1 MTNNFQIQL
10 SWQDPVTGEQRT
22 PRLSLPIAF
31 GRAFAQMPVELNGRR
46 VARMLLNHNQVS
58 RYHTLIDLEQNHLV
72 VIDQGTANG
81 TFVNNQSQTRHIL
94 ADGDTLQIGPY
105 VITATFDASAI
116 PHDPSNDPTISS
128 FQHHSHRLSVSEIF
142 PVVSKKLDLHQ
153 HGFLVPGII
162 TVIFVVAM
170 IFTRQINQLLF
181 LYILAAYL
189 ASASHYLIHKL
200 CHKHKPWW
208 LLVSLALATGL
219 PLLSDLHHLF
229 IVSKEDTILTVIFK
243 VFPAELFKGLPILL
257 VYVLGR
263 LLASPKRELI
273 GIWEPID
280 GILLGTASATG
291 FALVE
296 TMMHVH
302 EEVAATGDFFNAIT
316 LLIPQILGDISGQVA
331 YSGYFGYFIGLSALK
346 PTKRWQLLGIGY
358 LTATSMHAV
367 WALVILFQEKQHSDP
382 FGSIFLAVIGVAIA
396 SLAYAFLMGAI
407 LKARQLSPKHLHK
420 LPTHH

>member
-10 SWQDPVTGEQRT
+10 NWQDPVTGEERT

-46 VARMLLNHNQVS
+46 VARMLLNNNEVS

-72 VIDQGTANG
+72 VIDQNTANG
-81 TFVNNQSQTRHIL
+81 TFVNGQPQTRCIL

-116 PHDPSNDPTISS
+116 PHDPSHDPTIASLH
-128 FQHHSHRLSVSEIF
+128 HHSHHLSLSEVF

-153 HGFLVPGII
+153 NGFLVPGII

-170 IFTRQINQLLF
+170 IFARHINPFLF

-229 IVSKEDTILTVIFK
+229 VVSKEDTILTVIFK
-243 VFPAELFKGLPILL
+243 AFSAELFKALPILL

-263 LLASPKRELI
+263 FLASPKRELI
-273 GIWEPID
+273 GIWEPMD

-302 EEVAATGDFFNAIT
+302 EEVAQTGDFFNAIT

-331 YSGYFGYFIGLSALK
+331 YSGYFGYFIGLSAMK
-346 PTKRWQLLGIGY
+346 SSKRWQILGIGY
-358 LTATSMHAV
+358 LTATAMHAL
-367 WALVILFQEKQHSDP
+367 WAVITLFQEKQNSNL
-382 FGSIFLAVIGVAIA
+382 FGSIFLAVIGVVIA

-407 LKARQLSPKHLHK
+407 LKARQFSPNRRQKI
-420 LPTHH
+420 PTHH